1 MLEQFYTDPMAAPQ
15 EPAYEHRPGPY
26 DPLTHIARTFSDRA
40 VVRLIWFALKR
51 DAQIIAFM
59 DRHAITLDDLWAIV
73 RRGRQ

>member
-1 MLEQFYTDPMAAPQ
+1 MLDIVYNDPRRTPQ
-15 EPAYEHRPGPY
+15 EPAYEHGPGPY
-26 DPLTHIARTFSDRA
+26 DPLTHIERTFSDRA

-73 RRGRQ
+73 RRGRR